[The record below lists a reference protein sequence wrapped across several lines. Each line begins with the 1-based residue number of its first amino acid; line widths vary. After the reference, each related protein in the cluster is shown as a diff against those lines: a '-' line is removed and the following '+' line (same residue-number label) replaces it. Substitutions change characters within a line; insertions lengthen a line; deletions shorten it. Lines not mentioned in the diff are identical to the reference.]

1 MGHLTPK
8 DEKRIIK
15 LIEEWSEPKLTW
27 PLLVEA
33 CKEKLGISR
42 ARQSLMNLPAVDL
55 AMKNCK
61 AALKAQKLKPGW
73 ISDIQ
78 AANEHIEKL
87 TVTNQKL
94 LAAVR
99 DMRRTETKGKTKD
112 GLKKSFLEKWSP
124 VTLRDTGQRFREKR
138 AFSELP

>member
-27 PLLVEA
+27 PLLVDA

-42 ARQSLMNLPAVDL
+42 ARQSLMKLPAVDL

-61 AALKAQKLKPGW
+61 AALKAQKLKSGW

-78 AANEHIEKL
+78 VANEHIEKL
-87 TVTNQKL
+87 TASNQKL
-94 LAAVR
+94 FLIWQANA
-99 DMRRTETKGKTKD
+99 DMH
-112 GLKKSFLEKWSP
+112 GLTQSMLEQPVSQLQKKI
-124 VTLRDTGQRFREKR
+124 
-138 AFSELP
+138 